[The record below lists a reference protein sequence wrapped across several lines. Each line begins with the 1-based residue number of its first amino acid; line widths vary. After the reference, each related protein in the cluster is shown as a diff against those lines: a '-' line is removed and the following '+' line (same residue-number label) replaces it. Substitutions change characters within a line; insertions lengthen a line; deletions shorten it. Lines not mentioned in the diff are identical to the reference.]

1 MLKRLTLIV
10 VGVIV
15 VFSCLLFGRAA
26 TAFASIGNATAD
38 AVLGQPDF
46 TSSACDNPALA
57 TNQQLCQPV
66 SVAVDN
72 MSGML
77 FVSDGD
83 DNRVLIWPDAQSF
96 LNGAAASVVLGRP
109 DFSIVS
115 KCPQAVTAVTLCDPN
130 SLTVDAQGNLF
141 VADTDGNRVLE
152 YTPPFTDGM
161 NASLVL
167 GQSRFTTDGCDAT
180 ATALCHPRGVA
191 LDASGNLFVANSDN
205 ARILKFTAPLTND
218 EAASLV
224 IGQANFTAH
233 KCNQGGRSPTATT
246 LCSTRGVIFDASSNL
261 YAADTNNNRV
271 LEYNAPLTGSM
282 AASRVLGEP
291 NFTTSVCTTSAAGL
305 CSPHRV
311 LLDGSGQLYVSDS
324 DNNRVL
330 VYATPLTSRTATR
343 VFGQPNF
350 TSNTATTT
358 ATGLAA
364 PQGIAFDSH
373 GNLYFTDEDNNRT
386 LRYNVH

>member
-152 YTPPFTDGM
+152 YNP
-161 NASLVL
+161 
-167 GQSRFTTDGCDAT
+167 
-180 ATALCHPRGVA
+180 
-191 LDASGNLFVANSDN
+191 
-205 ARILKFTAPLTND
+205 
-218 EAASLV
+218 
-224 IGQANFTAH
+224 
-233 KCNQGGRSPTATT
+233 
-246 LCSTRGVIFDASSNL
+246 
-261 YAADTNNNRV
+261 
-271 LEYNAPLTGSM
+271 PLTGSM

-324 DNNRVL
+324 
-330 VYATPLTSRTATR
+330 
-343 VFGQPNF
+343 
-350 TSNTATTT
+350 TTT
-358 ATGLAA
+358 A
-364 PQGIAFDSH
+364 
-373 GNLYFTDEDNNRT
+373 
-386 LRYNVH
+386 